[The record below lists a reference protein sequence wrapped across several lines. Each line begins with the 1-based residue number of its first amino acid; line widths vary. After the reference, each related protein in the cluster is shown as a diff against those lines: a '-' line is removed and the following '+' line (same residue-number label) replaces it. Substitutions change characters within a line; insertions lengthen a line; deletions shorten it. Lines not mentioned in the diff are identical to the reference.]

1 MIWDA
6 ILKQVCTA
14 APDPR
19 YKAYLTASPVEFV
32 VNGDP
37 VYRHWVI
44 GPYEGLKTLARDLR
58 IDPTA
63 QASFSE
69 ACFGRRLDDQPPT
82 GAQPSGGFR
91 KAMATAKPNPVD
103 PAVIAKRRDPLD
115 QTLRRS
121 DQYDVFRD
129 FYAKKTLE
137 AHHIVEKS
145 ILGDLGRNKGDLS
158 NDVAPCVLVAAEL
171 HQQVYTAEVSKF
183 RGFFH
188 SGMTSEQQ
196 AATLT
201 TIYTDLYAAGQM
213 ADLLKIARIII
224 DQVKLGKP
232 A

>member
-6 ILKQVCTA
+6 IRKQVCPT
-14 APDPR
+14 APDHR
-19 YKAYLTASPVEFV
+19 YKAYLTISPVEFV
-32 VNGDP
+32 DNGNRIC
-37 VYRHWVI
+37 RHWVI
-44 GPYEGLKTLARDLR
+44 GPYVGLKKLAQDLR
-58 IDPTA
+58 ADPTA

-69 ACFGRRLDDQPPT
+69 ACFGRRLTDQPPA
-82 GAQPSGGFR
+82 GPQPSGGFR
-91 KAMATAKPNPVD
+91 KAMATALPNPVNLGAIAMRSD
-103 PAVIAKRRDPLD
+103 PSDRTP
-115 QTLRRS
+115 RRS
-121 DQYDVFRD
+121 DQYDVFRN
-129 FYAKKTLE
+129 FYAQKTLE

-158 NDVAPCVLVAAEL
+158 NDIAPCVLVMAEL
-171 HQQVYTAEVSKF
+171 HQQIYTAEVSKF

-201 TIYTDLYAAGQM
+201 TIYTDLYAPGQM